1 MYIIFVDADQIVR
14 ADLADLLKIDLHG
27 SVYGFVPFCE
37 SRKEMD
43 GFRFWKRGFWHDHLV
58 PAGFKYHISA
68 LYVVDLERF
77 RSTAAGDI
85 LRGTYDQLS
94 QDKNSLANL
103 DQDLPNYMQH
113 NLPIHSLPQDW
124 LWCETWCSDE
134 SKKDGEN
141 HRSLQQP
148 HD

>member
-1 MYIIFVDADQIVR
+1 M
-14 ADLADLLKIDLHG
+14 
-27 SVYGFVPFCE
+27 
-37 SRKEMD
+37 
-43 GFRFWKRGFWHDHLV
+43 
-58 PAGFKYHISA
+58 KYHISA

-113 NLPIHSLPQDW
+113 NLPIYSLPQVLFVLFLIPLSFTFFFFLFLSFSFLIDVM
-124 LWCETWCSDE
+124 E
-134 SKKDGEN
+134 
-141 HRSLQQP
+141 
-148 HD
+148 